1 MTENANKLKPLPQ
14 LWGGWVELLLKL
26 IVVTFLY
33 CGVAGLGLDMMLR
46 QENAALIWP
55 PAGVGIAIV
64 YLYGLRYL
72 PAIAVGA
79 FMVEFMQESIW
90 IHSLCVAFAYT
101 LSVTAVTLILKKR
114 IKMNSA
120 LERVLDVGAFMVV
133 AVMFGSMISSTLT
146 TLSLC
151 ANNSELWPE
160 FQRIWTVRWFGDGLG
175 TAVFGSTI
183 LVWFSPSR
191 INWSNR
197 QAAEVSLWL
206 STIIF
211 LSLVTFRNWAPSD
224 TLRYSL
230 EFAMFPMLT
239 WAGLRFG
246 QRGATIG
253 ILIIAIMALWEL
265 RDVIGPEATRVH
277 TQPPLYLWVFI
288 GVLTFTGLFLASILS
303 EFKNREAIIL
313 GNERRLQGFLDAL
326 PDTAFVITGS
336 GRYVE
341 VFASPDSYFYNRA
354 DDFRGRTFHEVWR
367 KKTAARFLEYV
378 NKTILFGKLNVF
390 QYQLVLNGRRRWFE
404 GRLAPLKLDKGE
416 EPKIIWMAYDI
427 TKRRLTERALK
438 LAKEEADK
446 ANTAKGEFL
455 AMMSHEI
462 RTPMNAIIGFSDLLE
477 QTDMQSTQREYV
489 KVIKRSSNALLE
501 LINNILDYSK
511 IESRGVDIQVM
522 PFNLENT
529 VIEALELVLVKAREK
544 EIGLDFNID
553 DNSGG
558 EFLGDSYRIRQIIIN
573 LVNNAVKF
581 TERGKVGVTIK
592 TKQLGSDKWGIHF
605 AIQDT
610 GIGISPEKAALL
622 FKPFSQVD
630 STTTRKYG
638 GTGLGLVICQRLTEK
653 MGGKIWMESEP
664 GQGSTFHFTIKVRAP
679 GKASLSVAGTMDEQ
693 LEESFAKEHPLEVL
707 VAEDDAVN
715 RHLIEEMLGKL
726 GYNPLLADDGRI
738 AIQMLEEK
746 AFDVVLLDLQMPE
759 VDGLEITRRIRQGEC
774 GERNKGLHIIAM
786 TAFAMTEDRD
796 RCLDAGM
803 NDFISKPIRIPQ
815 VKTSLANAYTTIKE
829 SKEV

>member
-1 MTENANKLKPLPQ
+1 MTGNSIKLNPLPQ
-14 LWGGWVELLLKL
+14 SARGWVEFLLKL
-26 IVVTFLY
+26 IIVAFLY
-33 CGVAGLGLDMMLR
+33 CVIAGLGLDMVLR
-46 QENAALIWP
+46 QENAPLIWP
-55 PAGVGIAIV
+55 PAGVGMAIV

-72 PAIAVGA
+72 PAIAVAA

-90 IHSLCVAFAYT
+90 IHSLCVALAY
-101 LSVTAVTLILKKR
+101 SMSIAAVTMILKNGA
-114 IKMNSA
+114 KMDSA
-120 LERVLDVGAFMVV
+120 LERVLDVGTFLVV

-151 ANNSELWPE
+151 ANNSELWSE

-175 TAVFGSTI
+175 IAVFGSAI

-191 INWSNR
+191 INWNNR
-197 QAAEVSLWL
+197 QAAEVFIWL
-206 STIIF
+206 SAIIF
-211 LSLVTFRNWAPSD
+211 LSLVTFRNWAPAD
-224 TLRYSL
+224 TLRYPL
-230 EFAMFPMLT
+230 EFAIFPILA

-246 QRGATIG
+246 QRGATVG

-265 RDVIGPEATRVH
+265 RDVIGPEAIRIH
-277 TQPPLYLWVFI
+277 SQPPLYLWVFI
-288 GVLTFTGLFLASILS
+288 GVLTFTGLFMASILS

-326 PDTAFVITGS
+326 PDTAFVITAS

-341 VFASPDSYFYNRA
+341 VFASRESYFYNRV
-354 DDFRGRTFHEVWR
+354 DEYRGRSFHEVWS
-367 KKTAARFLEYV
+367 KETAVSFLEIV

-390 QYQLVLNGRRRWFE
+390 QYHLLLDGRKRWFE
-404 GRLAPLKLDKGE
+404 GRLAPFKLDKGE
-416 EPKIIWMAYDI
+416 EPKVIWMAYDI
-427 TKRRLTERALK
+427 TKRRFTERALK
-438 LAKEEADK
+438 LAKMAADK

-462 RTPMNAIIGFSDLLE
+462 RTPMNAIIGFSDLLD
-477 QTDMQSTQREYV
+477 QSDMQSDQREYV
-489 KVIKRSSNALLE
+489 KIIKRSGNALLE
-501 LINNILDYSK
+501 LINNVLDYSK
-511 IESRGVDIQVM
+511 IESRGVEIQVM

-529 VIEALELVLVKAREK
+529 VIEALELILVKAREK
-544 EIGLDFNID
+544 EIGLNFNID

-581 TERGKVGVTIK
+581 TDRGKVGVAIK
-592 TKQLGSDKWGIHF
+592 TKSLESDKWEIHF

-610 GIGISPEKAALL
+610 GIGISPEEAALL

-664 GQGSTFHFTIKVRAP
+664 GQGSTFHFTVKVRVP
-679 GKASLSVAGTMDEQ
+679 GKSGFSVAVTMDEK
-693 LEESFAKEHPLEVL
+693 LEKSFAKEHPLEIL
-707 VAEDDAVN
+707 VAEDDAVS
-715 RHLIEEMLGKL
+715 RHLIKDLLGQL
-726 GYNPLLADDGRI
+726 GYNPFLAEDGRI
-738 AIQMLEEK
+738 ALQLLEEK
-746 AFDVVLLDLQMPE
+746 TLDLVLLDLQMPE

-774 GERNKGLHIIAM
+774 GERNKGLHIIAL

-796 RCLDAGM
+796 RCLAAGM
-803 NDFISKPIRIPQ
+803 NDFLPKPIRIPK
-815 VKTSLANAYTTIKE
+815 VKTSLAHAYNSLNKSE
-829 SKEV
+829 EE